1 MYFSPLRRWG
11 IPSFFEGE
19 KIKLIN
25 AKISINSLHQSKL
38 TQRDLESNSRKLSS
52 GNRITR
58 AGDDAAGLSI
68 AAKLNSKN
76 RSKDQA
82 NRNVNQAVSIV
93 QIMDGALSE
102 MSSIVTRVRELAVQ
116 SASDTYSDRER
127 RLIEVEAR
135 QLVSELA
142 RSAQGTK
149 FQDNHLLRGD
159 NKKLDIQVDIKDGK
173 NHRISLDL
181 AEFSQ
186 DPVALGIGDITL
198 DNKHQARLSLVKLDY
213 ATKEISRSRAKAG
226 AFMSR
231 METTGGMLES
241 GSISGRA
248 AHSQIKDTDYATET
262 AENVKNKLISNSQT
276 MVQSQVNNMGS
287 GLLKLLK

>member
-1 MYFSPLRRWG
+1 
-11 IPSFFEGE
+11 
-19 KIKLIN
+19 
-25 AKISINSLHQSKL
+25 
-38 TQRDLESNSRKLSS
+38 
-52 GNRITR
+52 
-58 AGDDAAGLSI
+58 LSI
-68 AAKLNSKN
+68 SAKLNSKN

-82 NRNVNQAVSIV
+82 HRNVNQAVSIV
-93 QIMDGALSE
+93 QVMDGALSE
-102 MSSIVTRVRELAVQ
+102 MSSLVTRVRELAIQ

-127 RLIEVEAR
+127 KLIAIEAK
-135 QLVSELA
+135 QLVSELS
-142 RSAQGTK
+142 RSAQSTK
-149 FQDNHLLRGD
+149 YQDNHLLRGD
-159 NKKLDIQVDIKDGK
+159 NKKLDIQVDTKDGK

-186 DPVALGIGDITL
+186 DPVALGIGDIAL

-231 METTGGMLES
+231 MQTTSGMLES
-241 GSISGRA
+241 GSISGKS
-248 AHSQIKDTDYATET
+248 AHSRIKDADYAKET